1 MAREFATAF
10 YHSAAWLKC
19 RDGYIRSVHGLC
31 ERCGAAGLIVHHRE
45 LLTPANI
52 NDPSVTLNWE
62 LLELLCQQCH
72 NQEHGEAGP
81 VAEGLRFD
89 DEGNLVET

>member
-1 MAREFATAF
+1 MAQDFARAF

-52 NDPSVTLNWE
+52 NDPYVTLDWGK
-62 LLELLCQQCH
+62 LELLCLDCH
-72 NQEHGEAGP
+72 NQEHGEAGS

-89 DEGNLVET
+89 EDGNLVEA

>member
-1 MAREFATAF
+1 MAQDFARAF

-19 RDGYIRSVHGLC
+19 RDAYIRSVYGLC
-31 ERCGAAGLIVHHRE
+31 ERCGESGLIVHHRE
-45 LLTPANI
+45 LLTPVNI

-72 NQEHGEAGP
+72 NKEHGNGEP